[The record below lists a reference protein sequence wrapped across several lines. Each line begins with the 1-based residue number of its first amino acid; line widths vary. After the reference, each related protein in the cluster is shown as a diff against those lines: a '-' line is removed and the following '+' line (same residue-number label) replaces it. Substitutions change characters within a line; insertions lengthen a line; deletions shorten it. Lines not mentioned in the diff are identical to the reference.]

1 MTEKLS
7 VKVPDTQEG
16 TAAHLKA
23 PKRQKKSEQQ
33 VIAAQPT
40 NGDLFFVRG
49 WVTLGNLA
57 ITGIWWEKNV
67 GLRKTCGIVWGA
79 MCDELCLPKNVRR
92 TWTMTQE
99 TAMVIFLIKEVSVA
113 RSSPI
118 LYDPMDCNQLLH
130 PWNSPGQNTEVGSH
144 CFLHFNKRKHC

>member
-7 VKVPDTQEG
+7 VKVPDTQVG
-16 TAAHLKA
+16 PAAHLKA

-57 ITGIWWEKNV
+57 ITGI
-67 GLRKTCGIVWGA
+67 
-79 MCDELCLPKNVRR
+79 
-92 TWTMTQE
+92 
-99 TAMVIFLIKEVSVA
+99 
-113 RSSPI
+113 
-118 LYDPMDCNQLLH
+118 
-130 PWNSPGQNTEVGSH
+130 
-144 CFLHFNKRKHC
+144 